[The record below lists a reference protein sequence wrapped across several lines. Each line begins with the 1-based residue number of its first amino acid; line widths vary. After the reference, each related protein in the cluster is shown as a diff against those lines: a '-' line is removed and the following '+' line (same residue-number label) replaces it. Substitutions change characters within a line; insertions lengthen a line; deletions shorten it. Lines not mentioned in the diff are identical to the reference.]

1 MKRALYIIISLTIFM
16 FPIFGQ
22 NRNDC
27 QKGDQDQQKSE
38 KPNRELADS
47 AAATMATSL
56 DPNELLGPAGYDSL
70 RWVSINDVLHYTI
83 FFENDDEFATASAQV
98 VDIRFKFPAYD
109 MMRNFRL
116 GEYNFALQSFDAGVG
131 GNACKTRL
139 DLRDSMHIYVDLL
152 AGFDIEQ
159 EVAFWH
165 FSSIDPETGY
175 APWQIDR
182 GMLPV
187 NDSTHVGEG
196 YVTFTM
202 KPSADMQTG
211 DSIYFNAKILFD
223 QNDTIPTNYWCNYVD
238 AGAPTSTVLAVQ
250 DSLNSLLYHLSFTA
264 SDDIGGTGV
273 KHVILY
279 AMDYTGT
286 YQEVAAYPVDTVID
300 FALEHGMSLN
310 LVTVAVDMVGNRE
323 LFKPAPD
330 VVLNAN
336 LPPIDLLLSDTLFR
350 DDLAQGGFIATLST
364 LDNEEGEYF
373 EYALAEG
380 DGAIHNDYF
389 VVEGNQLRLKESL
402 ECATDSIY
410 HLRLSTTDV
419 GGLTYTKAVTLNMDH
434 VLIHPDADTTYIT
447 ICEGE
452 NCVFRGE
459 TYSDAGT
466 FVQLSE
472 NAFMCDS
479 THVLQLVVLPQ
490 PEMPTISVDSTHTL
504 VSSALKGNQWFFED
518 GTPVAGATQ
527 QSFTPTEDGI
537 YYVATTNGSCYS
549 EPSAA
554 YQVQVSDK
562 CQLKLDLEEGWNWI
576 SSNLSDTHYQKAID
590 FFQPIQQYVER
601 LVGFDAE
608 LIRDPNL
615 GLAGNLNTLSPS
627 ESYLLLTNAIVEN
640 DWAGIAYKPE
650 VTAIHLKKGWNWI
663 GYIPVAGNSLEN
675 ALSYFKPMEGDVIKN
690 YNDFATYNNG
700 KWTGSL
706 GAMNPG
712 IGYMY
717 YSNREISFN
726 YPAIRVFPVVN
737 PNNGNQQVAYNE
749 SVPWQVN
756 RHAYPYNMTMI
767 ANLYVNG
774 NNMPAGLYTI
784 GAFVGDECR
793 GIGKYIDNKLFMTIY
808 GDVSKSEYISFK
820 AYHNTT
826 NREYTIVEN
835 VAFENT
841 IVGTINEPFILTIGG
856 ATNTNQVI
864 TTAYNIYPNPVRDVL
879 YISGNVNAITKVV
892 VLTDNGITVAQTTS
906 YTTAGINVS
915 NLLPGSYIVVIETI
929 SGMDV
934 KKMIKLN
941 ASR

>member
-152 AGFDIEQ
+152 AGFDIEK
-159 EVAFWH
+159 EMAFWH

-187 NDSTHVGEG
+187 NDSTHIGEG

-211 DSIYFNAKILFD
+211 DSICFNAKILFD

-238 AGAPTSTVLAVQ
+238 AGAPTSTVLAIQ

-286 YQEVAAYPVDTVID
+286 YREVAVYPVDTVID
-300 FALEHGMSLN
+300 LALEHGMSLN

-419 GGLTYTKAVTLNMDH
+419 GGLTYTKAVKLNMDH

-459 TYSDAGT
+459 TYSYAGT

-504 VSSALKGNQWFFED
+504 VSSALKGNQWFFKD

-554 YQVQVSDK
+554 YRVQVSDK

-576 SSNLSDTHYQKAID
+576 SSNLSDSQFQKSKD
-590 FFQPIQQYVER
+590 FLQPIQQYVER

-608 LIRDPNL
+608 LIRDPDL
-615 GLAGNLNTLSPS
+615 GLVGNLNILSPS
-627 ESYLLLTNAIVEN
+627 ESYLLLTNAKVKN
-640 DWAGIAYKPE
+640 DWTGIAYKPE
-650 VTAIHLKKGWNWI
+650 VTAIQLKKGWNRI
-663 GYIPVAGNSLEN
+663 GYIPVANNSLED
-675 ALSYFKPMEGDVIKN
+675 ALAYLTPMEGDVIKN
-690 YNDFATYNNG
+690 YYDFAMYSDG
-700 KWTGSL
+700 KWVGTL
-706 GAMNPG
+706 DAMSPG
-712 IGYMY
+712 LGYMY
-717 YSNREISFN
+717 YSNKEISFN
-726 YPAIRVFPVVN
+726 YPIIRVFPVKN
-737 PNNGNQQVAYNE
+737 MNDKNKQFAYNE
-749 SVPWQVN
+749 SIPWQVN
-756 RHAYPYNMTMI
+756 RHAYPHNMTMI
-767 ANLYVNG
+767 ANLHVDG
-774 NNMPAGLYTI
+774 NSMPAGLYTI
-784 GAFVGDECR
+784 GAFVGNECR
-793 GIGKYIDNKLFMTIY
+793 GIGKYIDNKLFITIY
-808 GDVSKSEYISFK
+808 GDISILEHISFK
-820 AYHNTT
+820 AYLNTT
-826 NREYTIVEN
+826 NHEYTIVEN
-835 VAFENT
+835 VVFDN
-841 IVGTINEPFILTIGG
+841 IMIGTISEPFILTIGET
-856 ATNTNQVI
+856 TNTDQI
-864 TTAYNIYPNPVRDVL
+864 ISTTYNIYPNPVRDVL
-879 YISGNVNAITKVV
+879 YINGNMKEITKIV
-892 VLTDNGITVAQTTS
+892 VLTDNGIIVAQTTQC
-906 YTTAGINVS
+906 TMAGIDVS
-915 NLLPGSYIVVIETI
+915 NLLAGSYIVVIETT
-929 SGMDV
+929 SGIFV
-934 KKMIKLN
+934 KKMIKVDAL
-941 ASR
+941 